1 MNMNKVINILNAA
14 KANNGLSREE
24 IERICGKETDAVLAF
39 IRNSG
44 VCTMGIRDRIIH
56 VDDGKFALLLDEL
69 KQKKKSKFSGVIK
82 LVMENII
89 APLIK
94 S

>member
-1 MNMNKVINILNAA
+1 MNKNKVINVLNAA

-24 IERICGKETDAVLAF
+24 IERICGKETDVIVGYLHLKD
-39 IRNSG
+39 
-44 VCTMGIRDRIIH
+44 VCIWATNGSIIML
-56 VDDGKFALLLDEL
+56 KRESSALLIDEL
-69 KQKKKSKFSGVIK
+69 RQKKKSKFSGVIK
-82 LVMENII
+82 WVMENII

>member
-1 MNMNKVINILNAA
+1 MNKVINVLNEA

-24 IERICGKETDAVLAF
+24 IERICGKETDVIVGYLHLKD
-39 IRNSG
+39 
-44 VCTMGIRDRIIH
+44 VCIWATNGSIIML
-56 VDDGKFALLLDEL
+56 KRESSALLINEL
-69 KQKKKSKFSGVIK
+69 RQKKKSKFSGVIK
-82 LVMENII
+82 WVMENII

>member
-1 MNMNKVINILNAA
+1 MNKVINVLNAA

-56 VDDGKFALLLDEL
+56 VMMANSHCYL
-69 KQKKKSKFSGVIK
+69 
-82 LVMENII
+82 MN
-89 APLIK
+89 
-94 S
+94 

>member
-1 MNMNKVINILNAA
+1 MNKNKVINVLNAA

-24 IERICGKETDAVLAF
+24 IERICGKETDVIVGYLHLKD
-39 IRNSG
+39 
-44 VCTMGIRDRIIH
+44 VCIWATNGSIIML
-56 VDDGKFALLLDEL
+56 KRESSALLIDEL

-82 LVMENII
+82 WVMENII